1 MDLILASTSP
11 RRAALLEQLGLEF
24 EVRRVAI
31 DESRL
36 QGEAVFD
43 HVQRLALEKARSG
56 NDGNTRNLPVL
67 GADTIVCLDDEVF
80 GKPGNRE
87 QAIEMLL
94 RLSGREHQVLTAVAM
109 VSSQQEAVL
118 VSSSSVNMRVISP
131 AEAEAYW
138 ATGEPSDKAGG
149 YAIQGLGGIFVS
161 YLQGSYSAVVGLPLL
176 ETVQLMR
183 RFGITVL
190 GQ

>member
-36 QGEAVFD
+36 QGEAVLD

>member
-118 VSSSSVNMRVISP
+118 VSSSSVHMRVISP

-138 ATGEPSDKAGG
+138 ATGEPADKAGG